1 MNELNNGEAYSS
13 VKESIVRATQDLNL
27 TLIKNT
33 KKEQEAEPVQRRR
46 SLSKNKGITLMQS
59 NTAIIDFKKNHQ
71 SYKSFYGP

>member
-13 VKESIVRATQDLNL
+13 VKESIVWVTEDWNL